1 LESNFSS
8 MIYVGGIIAI
18 HFVALTVFMLYRRYN
33 PSVTLLL
40 MGMLMF
46 FLATLLGVAKP
57 LELEQSSGL
66 LFFDFFSFVMS
77 NFTARFAS
85 TGLLIMLIG
94 GYVEYMKKIKANDA
108 LIYVSMQPL
117 SILKQYPYLAAIMI
131 IPVGQILF
139 MATPSAVALGLLL
152 ITTIYPV
159 LISLGVSRLT
169 AVSVIAACTVFDMG
183 PTSNNAYVAASTIQ
197 ADTLFYFGRQL
208 RVTLPLTIVM
218 MMLLYVSNRY
228 FDRKD
233 DGGVIRSGRHSDIQE
248 LIKSTPLYFAL
259 LPTLPLIFTI
269 IFSESINLLQFGIK
283 VDIAPLILVSLL
295 ISSIAYFFR
304 SMSLRQTFASF
315 TPFWIGMGRTFTS
328 VIVLIVCA
336 EIFALGL
343 MNLGLIDML
352 AAIVQTLGLNS
363 IFVTILMTI
372 FTFAASLIT
381 GSGVASFTAISGFVP
396 EFAANFDI
404 SAINMMV
411 PVQLSAGLGR
421 AASPIAIV
429 IIAISEIAGVSPFDV
444 ARRNILPFLAIAF
457 MIVALSYLLI

>member
-1 LESNFSS
+1 
-8 MIYVGGIIAI
+8 MVYVGGVIAI
-18 HFVALTVFMLYRRYN
+18 HFVVLTVFMLYRRYN

-40 MGMLMF
+40 TGTLMF
-46 FLATLLGVAKP
+46 FLAALLGVGKP
-57 LELEQSSGL
+57 LEMENASGI
-66 LFFDFFSFVMS
+66 LFFDFFSHIIA
-77 NFTARFAS
+77 NFTGRFAR

-131 IPVGQILF
+131 IPIGQILF

-183 PTSNNAYVAASTIQ
+183 PTSSNAYLAASTID
-197 ADTLFYFGRQL
+197 ADSILYFGRQL

-218 MMLLYVSNRY
+218 MGLLYIANRY

-233 DGGVIRSGRHSDIQE
+233 DAGVVHSVKHSEIQE
-248 LIKSTPLYFAL
+248 LIKSTPIYFAL
-259 LPTLPLIFTI
+259 LPTLPLLFTV
-269 IFSESINLLQFGIK
+269 IFSESINLFHFGIT
-283 VDIAPLILVSLL
+283 VDISPLILISLL
-295 ISSIAYFFR
+295 IAATAYFLR
-304 SMSLRQTFASF
+304 SRSLRQTFASF

-336 EIFALGL
+336 EIFAMGL
-343 MNLGLIDML
+343 TNLGLIDML
-352 AAIVQTLGLNS
+352 ASLVQILGLNS
-363 IFVTILMTI
+363 IFVIILMTI

-396 EFAANFDI
+396 AFAADFDI
-404 SAINMMV
+404 SAIKMMI

-429 IIAISEIAGVSPFDV
+429 VIAISEIAGVSPFDI
-444 ARRNILPFLAIAF
+444 ARRNLGPFLIIALL
-457 MIVALSYLLI
+457 IVALSYILI

>member
-1 LESNFSS
+1 METNFSS
-8 MIYVGGIIAI
+8 VVYVGGIIAI

-46 FLATLLGVAKP
+46 FLASVLGVSKP
-57 LELEQSSGL
+57 LELEQTTGL
-66 LFFDFFSFVMS
+66 LFFDFFSYVIS
-77 NFTARFAS
+77 DFTGRFAR

-117 SILKQYPYLAAIMI
+117 SILKQYPYLAAVMI
-131 IPVGQILF
+131 IPIGQIIF

-159 LISLGVSRLT
+159 LISLGVSKLT

-183 PTSNNAYVAASTIQ
+183 PTSSNALVAANTID
-197 ADTLFYFGRQL
+197 AESLFYFGRQL

-218 MMLLYVSNRY
+218 MVLLYISNRY

-233 DGGVIRSGRHSDIQE
+233 DVGVVSSVRHSDIQE

-269 IFSESINLLQFGIK
+269 IFSESINLFQFGIS
-283 VDIAPLILVSLL
+283 VDIAPLLL
-295 ISSIAYFFR
+295 ISLFIAASAYFFR
-304 SMSLRQTFASF
+304 SGSLRQTFASF

-343 MNLGLIDML
+343 TNLGLIDML
-352 AAIVQTLGLNS
+352 AALVQTLGLNS
-363 IFVTILMTI
+363 IFVIILMTI

-404 SAINMMV
+404 SAINMMI

-429 IIAISEIAGVSPFDV
+429 IIAISEIAGVSPFDIG
-444 ARRNILPFLAIAF
+444 RRNIIPFMIIAL

>member
-1 LESNFSS
+1 
-8 MIYVGGIIAI
+8 MVYVGGIIAI
-18 HFVALTVFMLYRRYN
+18 HFVVLTVFMLYRRYN

-46 FLATLLGVAKP
+46 FLANLLGVAKP
-57 LELEQSSGL
+57 IELEHSSGL
-66 LFFDFFSFVMS
+66 LFFDFFSYVIS
-77 NFTARFAS
+77 NFTGRFTR

-117 SILKQYPYLAAIMI
+117 SILKQYPYLAAVMI
-131 IPVGQILF
+131 IPVGQVLF

-183 PTSNNAYVAASTIQ
+183 PTSSNAYVAASTI
-197 ADTLFYFGRQL
+197 DTDSILYFGRQL

-218 MMLLYVSNRY
+218 MGLLYIANRY

-233 DGGVIRSGRHSDIQE
+233 NAGVVSIARHSDIQE

-259 LPTLPLIFTI
+259 LPTLPLFFTV
-269 IFSESINLLQFGIK
+269 IFSESISLFHFGVA
-283 VDIAPLILVSLL
+283 VDIAPLILISLL
-295 ISSIAYFFR
+295 IAASAYLFR
-304 SMSLRQTFASF
+304 SRSLRQTFASF

-336 EIFALGL
+336 EIFAIGL

-352 AAIVQTLGLNS
+352 AALIQTLGLNS
-363 IFVTILMTI
+363 IFVIVLMTI

-396 EFAANFDI
+396 EFATNFDI
-404 SAINMMV
+404 SAINMMIPV
-411 PVQLSAGLGR
+411 PLSAGLGR

-429 IIAISEIAGVSPFDV
+429 IIAISEIAGVSPFDI
-444 ARRNILPFLAIAF
+444 ARRNIFPFLIIAL

>member
-1 LESNFSS
+1 
-8 MIYVGGIIAI
+8 MVYVGGIIAI

-46 FLATLLGVAKP
+46 FLASILGVSKP
-57 LELEQSSGL
+57 LALEQSTGL
-66 LFFDFFSFVMS
+66 LFFDFFSYVIS
-77 NFTARFAS
+77 NFTDRFAR

-117 SILKQYPYLAAIMI
+117 SILKEYPYLAAVMI
-131 IPVGQILF
+131 IPIGQIIF

-159 LISLGVSRLT
+159 LISLGVSKLT

-183 PTSNNAYVAASTIQ
+183 PTSSNALVAANTID
-197 ADTLFYFGRQL
+197 ADSLFYFGRQL

-218 MMLLYVSNRY
+218 MGLLYISNRY
-228 FDRKD
+228 FDRRD
-233 DGGVIRSGRHSDIQE
+233 NAGVVSSVRHSDIQE
-248 LIKSTPLYFAL
+248 LIKSTPLSFAL

-269 IFSESINLLQFGIK
+269 IFSESINLFQFGIA
-283 VDIAPLILVSLL
+283 VDVAPLILISLL
-295 ISSIAYFFR
+295 IAASAYFFR
-304 SMSLRQTFASF
+304 SRSLRQTFASF

-352 AAIVQTLGLNS
+352 AALVQALGLNS
-363 IFVTILMTI
+363 IFVIILMTI

-381 GSGVASFTAISGFVP
+381 GSGVASFTSISGFVP

-404 SAINMMV
+404 SAINMMI

-429 IIAISEIAGVSPFDV
+429 IIAISEIAGVSPFDIG
-444 ARRNILPFLAIAF
+444 RRNIVPFLIIAL

>member
-1 LESNFSS
+1 VV
-8 MIYVGGIIAI
+8 YVGGIIAI
-18 HFVALTVFMLYRRYN
+18 HFVVLTVFMLYRRYN

-46 FLATLLGVAKP
+46 FLASLLGVSKP
-57 LELEQSSGL
+57 LVMDRSSGL
-66 LFFDFFSFVMS
+66 LFFDFFSYVIS
-77 NFTARFAS
+77 NFTGRIAS

-94 GYVEYMKKIKANDA
+94 GYVEYMKRIKANDA

-117 SILKQYPYLAAIMI
+117 SILKQYPYLAAVMI
-131 IPVGQILF
+131 IPIGQILF

-159 LISLGVSRLT
+159 LVSLGVSKLT

-183 PTSNNAYVAASTIQ
+183 PTSQNALVAANTIESESII
-197 ADTLFYFGRQL
+197 YFGRQL
-208 RVTLPLTIVM
+208 RVTLPLTVVM
-218 MMLLYVSNRY
+218 MGLLYIANKY

-233 DGGVIRSGRHSDIQE
+233 DVGGVSSVRHSDIQE

-259 LPTLPLIFTI
+259 LPTLPLIFTV
-269 IFSESINLLQFGIK
+269 IFSESINLFHFGIT
-283 VDIAPLILVSLL
+283 VDIAPLILISLL
-295 ISSIAYFFR
+295 ISATAYLFR
-304 SMSLRQTFASF
+304 SRSLRQTFASF

-336 EIFALGL
+336 AVFAFGL
-343 MNLGLIDML
+343 MNLGLIDMMASL
-352 AAIVQTLGLNS
+352 VQLLGLNS
-363 IFVTILMTI
+363 IFVIILMTV
-372 FTFAASLIT
+372 FTFASSLIT

-404 SAINMMV
+404 AAINMMI

-429 IIAISEIAGVSPFDV
+429 IIAISEIAGVSPFDI
-444 ARRNILPFLAIAF
+444 ARRNIWPFLAIAL
-457 MIVALSYLLI
+457 MLVALSYILI

>member
-1 LESNFSS
+1 
-8 MIYVGGIIAI
+8 MVYVGGIIAI
-18 HFVALTVFMLYRRYN
+18 HFVALTVFMLYRRFN

-46 FLATLLGVAKP
+46 FLASLLGVSKP
-57 LELEQSSGL
+57 LELEHSTGL
-66 LFFDFFSFVMS
+66 LFFDFFSYVIS
-77 NFTARFAS
+77 NFTGRFAR

-117 SILKQYPYLAAIMI
+117 SILKEYPYMAAVMI
-131 IPVGQILF
+131 IPIGQIIF

-183 PTSNNAYVAASTIQ
+183 PTSSNALVATNTID
-197 ADTLFYFGRQL
+197 ADSLFYFGRQL

-218 MMLLYVSNRY
+218 MVLLYISNRY

-233 DGGVIRSGRHSDIQE
+233 NAGVVSSVRYSDIQE

-269 IFSESINLLQFGIK
+269 IFSESINLVRFGII
-283 VDIAPLILVSLL
+283 VDIAPLILISLL
-295 ISSIAYFFR
+295 IAASAYFFR
-304 SMSLRQTFASF
+304 TRSLRQTFASF

-352 AAIVQTLGLNS
+352 AAIVQILGLNS

-372 FTFAASLIT
+372 FTFASSLIT

-444 ARRNILPFLAIAF
+444 ARRNLLPFLLIALL
-457 MIVALSYLLI
+457 IVALSYLLI

>member
-1 LESNFSS
+1 
-8 MIYVGGIIAI
+8 MIYVGGVIAI

-40 MGMLMF
+40 AGMLMF
-46 FLATLLGVAKP
+46 FLSYLLGIAKP
-57 LELEQSSGL
+57 IELENGSGL
-66 LFFDFFSFVMS
+66 VFFDFFGFVIS
-77 NFTARFAS
+77 NFTGRFAR
-85 TGLLIMLIG
+85 TGLLIMLVG
-94 GYVEYMKKIKANDA
+94 GYVEYMKRIKANDA

-117 SILKQYPYLAAIMI
+117 SILKQYPYLAAVMI
-131 IPVGQILF
+131 IPIGQIIF

-183 PTSNNAYVAASTIQ
+183 PTSSNALVASNTID
-197 ADTLFYFGRQL
+197 ADGILYFGRQL
-208 RVTLPLTIVM
+208 RVTMPLTIVM
-218 MMLLYVSNRY
+218 MVLLYFANRY

-233 DGGVIRSGRHSDIQE
+233 NAGVAITAKHSDIGE
-248 LIKSTPLYFAL
+248 LIKSTPLLFAL
-259 LPTLPLIFTI
+259 LPTLPLLFTV
-269 IFSESINLLQFGIK
+269 IFSASINLLHIGITI
-283 VDIAPLILVSLL
+283 DLAPLILISLFFSATAYL
-295 ISSIAYFFR
+295 IR
-304 SMSLRQTFASF
+304 TKSLRQTFASF
-315 TPFWIGMGRTFTS
+315 TPFWVGMGRTFTS

-352 AAIVQTLGLNS
+352 AALVQKLGLNS

-396 EFAANFDI
+396 DLAASFDI
-404 SAINMMV
+404 SAINMMI

-429 IIAISEIAGVSPFDV
+429 IIAISEIAGVSPFDI
-444 ARRNILPFLAIAF
+444 ARRNIYPFLIIALL
-457 MIVALSYLLI
+457 IVALSSFLI

>member
-1 LESNFSS
+1 
-8 MIYVGGIIAI
+8 
-18 HFVALTVFMLYRRYN
+18 
-33 PSVTLLL
+33 
-40 MGMLMF
+40 
-46 FLATLLGVAKP
+46 
-57 LELEQSSGL
+57 
-66 LFFDFFSFVMS
+66 
-77 NFTARFAS
+77 
-85 TGLLIMLIG
+85 
-94 GYVEYMKKIKANDA
+94 
-108 LIYVSMQPL
+108 
-117 SILKQYPYLAAIMI
+117 
-131 IPVGQILF
+131 

-183 PTSNNAYVAASTIQ
+183 PTSSNALVAANTID
-197 ADTLFYFGRQL
+197 ADSLFYFGRQL

-218 MMLLYVSNRY
+218 MILLYIANRH

-233 DGGVIRSGRHSDIQE
+233 NVGVISSGRHSDIQE

-269 IFSESINLLQFGIK
+269 IFSESINLLQFGLK
-283 VDIAPLILVSLL
+283 VDIAPLILISLL
-295 ISSIAYFFR
+295 ISATAYFFR

-315 TPFWIGMGRTFTS
+315 TPFWIGVGRTFTS

-352 AAIVQTLGLNS
+352 AALVQTLGLNS

-396 EFAANFDI
+396 EFAANFEI

-444 ARRNILPFLAIAF
+444 ARRNIVPFMVIAF
-457 MIVALSYLLI
+457 MIIALSYLLI

>member
-1 LESNFSS
+1 

-40 MGMLMF
+40 MGMMMF

-57 LELEQSSGL
+57 LELEHSSGL
-66 LFFDFFSFVMS
+66 LFFDFFSHVIS
-77 NFTARFAS
+77 NFTGRVAS

-94 GYVEYMKKIKANDA
+94 GYVEYMKKINANDA

-131 IPVGQILF
+131 IPIGQILF

-183 PTSNNAYVAASTIQ
+183 PTSSNAFVAATTIQ
-197 ADTLFYFGRQL
+197 ADTIFYFGRQL

-218 MMLLYVSNRY
+218 MILLYIANKY

-233 DGGVIRSGRHSDIQE
+233 NAGVVSSARHSDIQE
-248 LIKSTPLYFAL
+248 LIKSTPLFFAI
-259 LPTLPLIFTI
+259 LPTLPLLFTI
-269 IFSESINLLQFGIK
+269 IFSRSINLFHLGVT
-283 VDIAPLILVSLL
+283 VDIAALILVSLF
-295 ISSIAYFFR
+295 IAATAYFFR
-304 SMSLRQTFASF
+304 NMSLRQTFASF

-343 MNLGLIDML
+343 MNLGLIEML
-352 AAIVQTLGLNS
+352 AALVQTLGLNS
-363 IFVTILMTI
+363 IFVIILMTV
-372 FTFAASLIT
+372 FTFTASLIT

-396 EFAANFDI
+396 EIAANFDI
-404 SAINMMV
+404 SAINMMI

-429 IIAISEIAGVSPFDV
+429 VIAISEIAGVSPFDI
-444 ARRNILPFLAIAF
+444 ARRNSVPFLIIAL

>member
-1 LESNFSS
+1 

-66 LFFDFFSFVMS
+66 LFFDFFSFVIS
-77 NFTARFAS
+77 NFTGRFAS